1 MNLKTRIEKVER
13 RAKVSDFCICHG
25 NPRCE
30 SVYWE
35 DGKPAICPELL
46 AGKPPP
52 IPDTCDVC
60 GKPINK
66 TLIIVDFISSTIPK
80 PEGAK

>member
-1 MNLKTRIEKVER
+1 MNLKARIEKVEKY
-13 RAKVSDFCICHG
+13 AKVSDFCVCHG
-25 NPRCE
+25 NPRCV

-35 DGKPAICPELL
+35 DGKPSTRLQLKANRT
-46 AGKPPP
+46 P
-52 IPDTCDVC
+52 IPDTCKVC

-66 TLIIVDFISSTIPK
+66 TTIIVDFVSPTMPK